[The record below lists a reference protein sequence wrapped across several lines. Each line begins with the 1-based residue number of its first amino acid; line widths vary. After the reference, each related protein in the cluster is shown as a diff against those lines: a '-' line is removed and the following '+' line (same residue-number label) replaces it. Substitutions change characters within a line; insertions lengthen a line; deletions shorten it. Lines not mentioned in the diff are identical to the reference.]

1 MITIL
6 AAMTSC
12 LSQKQRNKI
21 CNECPVRTDSIVTTT
36 ERIVLKD
43 TTIFITDRLVSYRD
57 TIFCDSLGIINM
69 PKKIVKSNGLK
80 ATVQIKNNK
89 VIVDCE
95 TDSLKLQIDY
105 LLKEREILIK
115 NSNTKTIQLPCNDE
129 RTKFDGFTYYW
140 FIITFLLIAG
150 YVIYKILKQRFNRF
164 I

>member
-1 MITIL
+1 
-6 AAMTSC
+6 
-12 LSQKQRNKI
+12 
-21 CNECPVRTDSIVTTT
+21 
-36 ERIVLKD
+36 
-43 TTIFITDRLVSYRD
+43 
-57 TIFCDSLGIINM
+57 M

-129 RTKFDGFTYYW
+129 RTKFDGITYYW